1 MNVDSLIYFVCAI
14 YFRDVYILP
23 VEVVMILCFIK
34 KCMLCQPIQCTMF
47 CVLKDCGDPG
57 FCQISLVCCSVLA
70 YISKYEWMC
79 CFFLSL
85 IFLVVELLIT
95 PFVIA

>member
-1 MNVDSLIYFVCAI
+1 MNVDSFIYFICAI

-34 KCMLCQPIQCTMF
+34 NVCSASQYSAQCF
-47 CVLKDCGDPG
+47 VFKRLWGPR

-79 CFFLSL
+79 CFFCH
-85 IFLVVELLIT
+85 
-95 PFVIA
+95 